1 MHEVEA
7 AVRMTRVQRPERP
20 TQFSGTKRRHVTVLL
35 LRLADHVAAHESRR
49 VYGLC
54 SKMPHSSGHVH
65 GAALTLCYRR

>member
-20 TQFSGTKRRHVTVLL
+20 TQSSGTKRRHVTVLL

-49 VYGLC
+49 VYGVVVIFELT
-54 SKMPHSSGHVH
+54 KH
-65 GAALTLCYRR
+65 ALAL